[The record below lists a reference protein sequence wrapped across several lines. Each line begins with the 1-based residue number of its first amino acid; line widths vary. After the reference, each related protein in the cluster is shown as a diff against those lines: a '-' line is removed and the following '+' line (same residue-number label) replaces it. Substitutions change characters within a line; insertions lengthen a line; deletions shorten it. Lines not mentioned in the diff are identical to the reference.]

1 MPSSD
6 VIVVG
11 PAVAGGAVAN
21 ALGCAGVR
29 TLLLE
34 KVSREVHSTRG
45 DLLHPPTLR
54 LLEPWGVL
62 TALHADG
69 ALPITELAVSHAQRG
84 LIARFPTQA
93 AGDGPAGRTIA
104 VPHDHIEAV
113 LFDCA
118 TRWPSVKTQRCVVT
132 GLLRDDS
139 GRVRGVRARTPGTSE
154 ELTFEGRLI
163 VGCDGSQSLV
173 RSELGIEADPKP
185 YDHEQIIIGG
195 EGPTELPAALHW
207 YVDDIGSLCVVSRPR
222 GGFRILLTLPL
233 GARGDLLRKPD
244 PTLHEYVVG
253 RFPALAPLRFG
264 KANAH
269 LYRLVRYVTDRF
281 WAPGAVLVGDAAHA
295 THPAGA
301 TGMSLAISGA
311 ARLVEHVAPLLLS
324 GAPDVDIDE
333 ALAAYEA
340 ERHPAAIAAVEANH
354 VQALRIWQSDLFR
367 DPDAYA
373 RAIDPSASW
382 GAAGAGWGTDPAA
395 LSLLRPPSPVGQP

>member
-1 MPSSD
+1 MD
-6 VIVVG
+6 ADIIVVG
-11 PAVAGGAVAN
+11 GAAAGGAVAN
-21 ALGCAGVR
+21 AFGSAGVR

-62 TALHADG
+62 AALHADG
-69 ALPITELAVSHAQRG
+69 ALPITEHAVSHAQRG
-84 LIARFPTQA
+84 LIARFPIPA

-104 VPHDHIEAV
+104 VPHDRIEAV
-113 LFDCA
+113 LLECA
-118 TRWPSVKTQRCVVT
+118 GRWPSVTTQRCVVT
-132 GLLRDDS
+132 GLLRDEA
-139 GRVRGVRARTPGTSE
+139 GRVNGVRARTPGSSE
-154 ELTFEGRLI
+154 ELTFRGRLV

-173 RSELGIEADPKP
+173 RGELGIQADAKP

-207 YVDDIGSLCVVSRPR
+207 YVDDVGTLCVVSRPR

-244 PTLHEYVVG
+244 PALHDYVVG
-253 RFPALAPLRFG
+253 RFPALEPLRFR

-269 LYRLVRYVTDRF
+269 LYRLVRYVADRF
-281 WAPGAVLVGDAAHA
+281 WAPGAVLVGDSAHA

-311 ARLVEHVAPLLLS
+311 ARLADHVAPLLLAS
-324 GAPDVDIDE
+324 APDADIDT

-340 ERHPAAIAAVEANH
+340 ERHPAAVAAVEANH
-354 VQALRIWQSDLFR
+354 AQALRLWQSDLFK

-373 RAIDPSASW
+373 RAVDPTGSW
-382 GAAGAGWGTDPAA
+382 GAGGAGWGADPAA
-395 LSLLRPPSPVGQP
+395 LAISRGGSNPG